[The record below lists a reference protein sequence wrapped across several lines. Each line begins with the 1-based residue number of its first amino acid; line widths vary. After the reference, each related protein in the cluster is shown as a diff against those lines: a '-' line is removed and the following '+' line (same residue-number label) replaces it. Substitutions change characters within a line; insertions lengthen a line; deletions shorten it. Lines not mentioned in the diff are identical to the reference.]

1 MEPSGFAEV
10 VVSSAGPSDISASVI
25 DVALSDGTR
34 VQIPAMTPP
43 ELASAVVKA
52 LVRR

>member
-10 VVSSAGPSDISASVI
+10 VVSSAEPSNISVSVI
-25 DVALSDGTR
+25 EIALSDGTR